1 MQGPVSHVL
10 NVSYLKSST
19 LFLGASGFYH
29 IPQKFSTPIQL
40 KINTVF
46 KFGLALAVIDRIIV
60 GRLALAGMTVLKILK
75 INYIQYQLHYSL
87 HRCEWY
93 FSSC

>member
-1 MQGPVSHVL
+1 MDLQLDSLLTAMQGPISHVL
-10 NVSYLKSST
+10 NVSYMKSST

-29 IPQKFSTPIQL
+29 IPQKFGTQIQL

-60 GRLALAGMTVLKILK
+60 DRLALAGMTVLKILK
-75 INYIQYQLHYSL
+75 INYIQY
-87 HRCEWY
+87 
-93 FSSC
+93 